1 MLVREYKV
9 LGNGDLNNIID
20 LLEVRL
26 QVSNDK
32 FKYRYV
38 DTIQLITGSRLVI
51 ITTIDNDYG
60 VYSLIEITTDKVIN
74 LCKFNSLLEM
84 DVYVLNR
91 FWINLNSHNFID
103 TPVRNHIKYDVSYI
117 RGLIKKAYR
126 ESNGWWNRILETRED
141 IDLSDVKYY
150 DSPYIRYGNIIK
162 ANGELKE
169 LCNSDISNIYKIDNN
184 KFLVKVDNDSFKY
197 AVYVDGDL
205 YVGMY
210 DFKLDDEFVKRLL
223 VDARSLLK
231 GVFNKALDKAYGIA
245 DEYRSIM
252 IHQTDTSF
260 IMSYDNSKVVYNKL
274 TNGSLKFKI
283 NNKDRGIEDC

>member
-60 VYSLIEITTDKVIN
+60 DYGILEITTDKVIN
-74 LCKFNSLLEM
+74 LYKFNSLLEM

-169 LCNSDISNIYKIDNN
+169 LCNSDISNMYKIDNN

-210 DFKLDDEFVKRLL
+210 DFKLSSRWVSKYL
-223 VDARSLLK
+223 VDAHSVIG
-231 GVFNKALDKAYGIA
+231 GVIGKTVDQAFKIA
-245 DEYRSIM
+245 DMYRDMNMCNSDVIA
-252 IHQTDTSF
+252 
-260 IMSYDNSKVVYNKL
+260 YDMRDDRYSDL
-274 TNGSLKFKI
+274 LNGNLKFVIK
-283 NNKDRGIEDC
+283 KR

>member
-1 MLVREYKV
+1 MIVREYKV

-60 VYSLIEITTDKVIN
+60 DYGILEITTDNIIY
-74 LCKFNSLLEM
+74 LHKFISLLEM

-150 DSPYIRYGNIIK
+150 DSPYIRYGNKIK

-210 DFKLDDEFVKRLL
+210 DFKLSSRWVSKYL
-223 VDARSLLK
+223 VDAHSVIG
-231 GVFNKALDKAYGIA
+231 GVIGKTVDQAFKIA
-245 DEYRSIM
+245 DMYRDMNMCNSDVIA
-252 IHQTDTSF
+252 
-260 IMSYDNSKVVYNKL
+260 YDMRDDRYSDL
-274 TNGSLKFKI
+274 LNGNLKFVIK
-283 NNKDRGIEDC
+283 KR